1 VIFVYLDGSYE
12 LIETRMIQRQIKGE
26 HWMNKSLLQSQF
38 NALEPPHDAL
48 WVEIDRSLEEIV
60 EQIKVGLGF

>member
-1 VIFVYLDGSYE
+1 
-12 LIETRMIQRQIKGE
+12 MIQRQIKGE

-38 NALEPPHDAL
+38 DALEPPQDAL